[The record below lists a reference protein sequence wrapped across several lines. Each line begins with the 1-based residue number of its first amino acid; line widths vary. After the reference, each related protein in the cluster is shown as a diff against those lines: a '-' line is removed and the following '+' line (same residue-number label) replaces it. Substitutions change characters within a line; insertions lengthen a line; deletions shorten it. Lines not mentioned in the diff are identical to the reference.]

1 MRLSAWSPA
10 DAGKENRKVPELRW
24 ILTAL
29 GVALIIGVYLWS
41 RRERAG
47 DKLEFGRRE
56 PGIGDRDRD
65 RDPWDTTLL
74 DQEKP
79 VGGNRDALEDVG
91 GVHEPTA
98 APAPEPPPDDD
109 QLIVALRLRAV
120 QPAGFDGTDL
130 IKAFSAEG
138 LEFGKFGAFH
148 SLDERRRSRFL
159 VASLVEPGSFEIEKM
174 HELRCP
180 GVSMFMVLP
189 GPREPLAALD
199 AMLVC
204 ARRLAERLDA
214 DVLDDKGNALTM
226 QQAGWLREQVV
237 EFHRRSKLAAGTGR
251 PGDLP

>member
-1 MRLSAWSPA
+1 M
-10 DAGKENRKVPELRW
+10 PELRW
-24 ILTAL
+24 ILTAI
-29 GVALIIGVYLWS
+29 GVALIAGVYVWS
-41 RRERAG
+41 RRDRAG
-47 DKLEFGRRE
+47 DEPDAHRRE
-56 PGIGDRDRD
+56 PAIGARSEGWHGA
-65 RDPWDTTLL
+65 P
-74 DQEKP
+74 
-79 VGGNRDALEDVG
+79 
-91 GVHEPTA
+91 PTPR
-98 APAPEPPPDDD
+98 PAPEPMLSHDPLLDDVPADELPGDDVPVIPPEGE
-109 QLIVALRLRAV
+109 QLIVALRLRARE
-120 QPAGFDGTDL
+120 PAGFDGNDL
-130 IKAFSAEG
+130 IKAFSAES

-199 AMLVC
+199 AMFVC

-237 EFHRRSKLAAGTGR
+237 EFHRRSKLGAGTGR

>member
-1 MRLSAWSPA
+1 M
-10 DAGKENRKVPELRW
+10 PELRW
-24 ILTAL
+24 ILTAI
-29 GVALIIGVYLWS
+29 GIALIVGVYIWS
-41 RRERAG
+41 RRERSAG
-47 DKLEFGRRE
+47 KLDSHRHE
-56 PGIGDRDRD
+56 PGFGERGDVWRGGAKETRAVPDMHAEP
-65 RDPWDTTLL
+65 DPFPANVPED
-74 DQEKP
+74 
-79 VGGNRDALEDVG
+79 DALGTVG
-91 GVHEPTA
+91 
-98 APAPEPPPDDD
+98 PEIPPEGE
-109 QLIVALRLRAV
+109 QLIVALRLRARE
-120 QPAGFDGTDL
+120 PAGFHGNDL

-174 HELRCP
+174 HELSCP

-199 AMLVC
+199 AMFVC

-237 EFHRRSKLAAGTGR
+237 EYHRRSKLGAGGGR

>member
-1 MRLSAWSPA
+1 
-10 DAGKENRKVPELRW
+10 VPELRW
-24 ILTAL
+24 ILTAI

-41 RRERAG
+41 RRERDEDAG
-47 DKLEFGRRE
+47 SGRRE
-56 PGIGDRDRD
+56 PDFGTRGSEWRGDTEEML
-65 RDPWDTTLL
+65 PELTLDAERTETAEGSGQGEL
-74 DQEKP
+74 IPDAPELPP
-79 VGGNRDALEDVG
+79 VGE
-91 GVHEPTA
+91 
-98 APAPEPPPDDD
+98 
-109 QLIVALRLRAV
+109 QLIVALRLRAR
-120 QPAGFDGTDL
+120 QPGGFDGNDL
-130 IKAFSAEG
+130 IKAFSAER

-159 VASLVEPGSFEIEKM
+159 VASLVEPGSFELEKM

-199 AMLVC
+199 GMFTC

-237 EFHRRSKLAAGTGR
+237 EYHRRSKLAGADGGSG
-251 PGDLP
+251 PLP

>member
-1 MRLSAWSPA
+1 
-10 DAGKENRKVPELRW
+10 VPELRW
-24 ILTAL
+24 ILTA
-29 GVALIIGVYLWS
+29 IGVLLIVGVYIWS
-41 RRERAG
+41 RRERDEDAPAW
-47 DKLEFGRRE
+47 RRE
-56 PGIGDRDRD
+56 PDMDKQSDAWGKLSAEEDLLPDVTLDPDQTLAKSGANGDASTD
-65 RDPWDTTLL
+65 
-74 DQEKP
+74 KP
-79 VGGNRDALEDVG
+79 EL
-91 GVHEPTA
+91 P
-98 APAPEPPPDDD
+98 PEGD
-109 QLIVALRLRAV
+109 QLIVALRLRARQV
-120 QPAGFDGTDL
+120 VGFDGTDL
-130 IKAFSAEG
+130 VKAFSSEG

-199 AMLVC
+199 AMFVC

-237 EFHRRSKLAAGTGR
+237 EYQRRSKLGAGGGR
-251 PGDLP
+251 LGDLP

>member
-1 MRLSAWSPA
+1 
-10 DAGKENRKVPELRW
+10 VPELRW
-24 ILTAL
+24 ILTAI
-29 GVALIIGVYLWS
+29 GVVLIVAVYLWS
-41 RRERAG
+41 RRERSEDDPAW
-47 DKLEFGRRE
+47 RRE
-56 PGIGDRDRD
+56 PDMDKQGRGWGNPPRDDDSLPELTLDPGQGAARPGAEGD
-65 RDPWDTTLL
+65 
-74 DQEKP
+74 
-79 VGGNRDALEDVG
+79 AY
-91 GVHEPTA
+91 GVE
-98 APAPEPPPDDD
+98 APELPPEGD
-109 QLIVALRLRAV
+109 QLIVALRLRAR
-120 QPAGFDGTDL
+120 QAAGFDGTDL
-130 IKAFSAEG
+130 IKAFSAES
-138 LEFGKFGAFH
+138 LEYGKFGAFH

-199 AMLVC
+199 AMFVC

-237 EFHRRSKLAAGTGR
+237 EYQRRSKLSAGSGR